1 MKLKDVNL
9 NNIKLVIFDFDET
22 LAIHK
27 DSDFTKHRSETEES
41 FINWYYNAYTN
52 PEYFYDEI
60 EPCVKSEVLYNL
72 VSDLR
77 SRNIKMYCLS
87 GMKFS
92 FHLKAKQAFVNK
104 YYGKDIE
111 VISTSLQE
119 LKLKGVKILQK
130 INNCNLNEILFID
143 DKSDVVELLNQNGIK
158 AINVEDI
165 EL

>member
-27 DSDFTKHRSETEES
+27 DSDFTKHRSETEEN
-41 FINWYYNAYTN
+41 FINWYYNAYKN
-52 PEYFYDEI
+52 PERFYDEI

-119 LKLKGVKILQK
+119 LKLKGVKILKK

-165 EL
+165 QL

>member
-52 PEYFYDEI
+52 PECFYDEI

-92 FHLKAKQAFVNK
+92 FHLKAKQAFVSK

-119 LKLKGVKILQK
+119 LKLKGVKILKK